1 MKISMRII
9 AILMA
14 LLLGLTSLTA
24 LVSCVNTLP
33 RDTPS
38 RDPSSASKKNESLP
52 SLSDE
57 SDKGSPSMNEPA
69 LPSSSDPL
77 FSTSEPLFSTS
88 FEEETPDLDAD
99 PALVGSWKT
108 DMDMTEL
115 YVSMFTM
122 MMEPEMTEYFDF
134 EDFSFLM
141 SITLEMDEEGQYA
154 VTFDEDTTKNSIN
167 ELLQIVKAGMKDYMT
182 DSFTAEAEELGT
194 TLKDYLE
201 YVFEEEIEDTDAY
214 LEALTEESLG
224 ALDAEDLGAAEPEYG
239 LYGVKDGRLYFY
251 MEDDL
256 FFEEDYM
263 LYSLED
269 GLLKLDLPEEQ
280 KGDMENEL
288 IDALPMLFSPV
299 K

>member
-1 MKISMRII
+1 MKISTKIL

-38 RDPSSASKKNESLP
+38 RDPSSASQKNESLP

-57 SDKGSPSMNEPA
+57 SDKGSPSIIKPS
-69 LPSSSDPL
+69 LPSPTESLSSPSL
-77 FSTSEPLFSTS
+77 
-88 FEEETPDLDAD
+88 EEEQPDLDAD

-134 EDFSFLM
+134 EGFSFLM

-154 VTFDEDTTKNSIN
+154 VTFDENAIKDGTN
-167 ELLQIVKAGMKDYMT
+167 ELLEIVKAGMKDYMT

-201 YVFEEEIEDTDAY
+201 YVFEEEIEDVDAY

-224 ALDAEDLGAAEPEYG
+224 EIDAEDLGVAEPEHG
-239 LYGVKDGRLYFY
+239 LYGVKEGRLYFY

-269 GLLKLDLPEEQ
+269 GFLKLDLPEEQ

-288 IDALPMLFSPV
+288 IDVLPMLFSPV

>member
-38 RDPSSASKKNESLP
+38 RDPSSASQKNESLP

-57 SDKGSPSMNEPA
+57 SDKGSPSIIKPS
-69 LPSSSDPL
+69 LPSPTESLSSPSL
-77 FSTSEPLFSTS
+77 
-88 FEEETPDLDAD
+88 EEEQPDLCSD

-134 EDFSFLM
+134 EGFSFLM
-141 SITLEMDEEGQYA
+141 SITLEMDEEGRYT
-154 VTFDEDTTKNSIN
+154 VTFDENAIKDGTN
-167 ELLQIVKAGMKDYMT
+167 ELLEIVKAGMKDYMT

-201 YVFEEEIEDTDAY
+201 YVFEEEIEDVDAY

-224 ALDAEDLGAAEPEYG
+224 EIDAEDLGVAEPEHG
-239 LYGVKDGRLYFY
+239 LYGVKEGRLYFY

-269 GLLKLDLPEEQ
+269 GFLKLDLPEEQ

-288 IDALPMLFSPV
+288 IDVLPMLFSPV

>member
-1 MKISMRII
+1 MKISTKIL

-38 RDPSSASKKNESLP
+38 RDPSSASQKNESLP

-57 SDKGSPSMNEPA
+57 SDKGSPSMNDPS
-69 LPSSSDPL
+69 LPSPTESLSSPSL
-77 FSTSEPLFSTS
+77 
-88 FEEETPDLDAD
+88 EEEQPDLCAD

-115 YVSMFTM
+115 YISMFTM
-122 MMEPEMTEYFDF
+122 MMEPEMTEYFEF
-134 EDFSFLM
+134 EGFSFHM

-154 VTFDEDTTKNSIN
+154 VTFDENAIKDGTN
-167 ELLQIVKAGMKDYMT
+167 ELLEIVKAGMKDYMT

-224 ALDAEDLGAAEPEYG
+224 EIDAEDLGVAEPEHG
-239 LYGVKDGRLYFY
+239 LYGVKEGRLYFY

-269 GLLKLDLPEEQ
+269 GFLKLDLPEEQ

-288 IDALPMLFSPV
+288 IDVLPMLFSPV

>member
-1 MKISMRII
+1 MKISTRIA

-14 LLLGLTSLTA
+14 LLLGLVSLTA
-24 LVSCVNTLP
+24 LVSCDETLTT
-33 RDTPS
+33 DTPTS
-38 RDPSSASKKNESLP
+38 DTPLKDSSSPSQSTESPPSLSEKHKESPSIIKPSLP
-52 SLSDE
+52 SPTESLS
-57 SDKGSPSMNEPA
+57 SPF
-69 LPSSSDPL
+69 L
-77 FSTSEPLFSTS
+77 
-88 FEEETPDLDAD
+88 EEEKPDLEAD

-108 DMDMTEL
+108 DMDITEL

-122 MMEPEMTEYFDF
+122 MMEPEMTAYFDF
-134 EDFSFLM
+134 EVFSFLM
-141 SITLEMDEEGQYA
+141 SITLEMDEEGRYA
-154 VTFDEDTTKNSIN
+154 VTFDENAIKDGTN
-167 ELLQIVKAGMKDYMT
+167 ELLEIVKAGMKDYMT

-201 YVFEEEIEDTDAY
+201 YVFEEEIEDVDAY

-224 ALDAEDLGAAEPEYG
+224 EIDAEDLGVAEPEHG
-239 LYGVKDGRLYFY
+239 LYGVKEGRLYFY

-269 GLLKLDLPEEQ
+269 GFLKLDLPEEQ

-288 IDALPMLFSPV
+288 IDVLPMLFSPV

>member
-1 MKISMRII
+1 MKISTKIL

-38 RDPSSASKKNESLP
+38 RDPSSASQKNESLP

-57 SDKGSPSMNEPA
+57 SDKGSPSIIKPS
-69 LPSSSDPL
+69 LPSPTESLSSPSL
-77 FSTSEPLFSTS
+77 
-88 FEEETPDLDAD
+88 EEEQPDLDAD

-134 EDFSFLM
+134 EGFSFLM

-154 VTFDEDTTKNSIN
+154 VTFDENAIKDGTN
-167 ELLQIVKAGMKDYMT
+167 ELLEIVKAGMKDYMT

-224 ALDAEDLGAAEPEYG
+224 EIDAEDLGVAEPEHG
-239 LYGVKDGRLYFY
+239 LYGVKEGRLYFY

-269 GLLKLDLPEEQ
+269 GFLKLDLPEEQ

-288 IDALPMLFSPV
+288 IDVLPMLFSPV